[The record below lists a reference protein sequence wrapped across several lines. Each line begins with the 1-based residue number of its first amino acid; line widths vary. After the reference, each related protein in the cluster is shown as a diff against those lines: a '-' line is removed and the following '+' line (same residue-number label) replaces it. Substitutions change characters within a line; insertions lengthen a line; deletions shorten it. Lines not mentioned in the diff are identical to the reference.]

1 MLCKRC
7 MVVMKAG
14 TTYEQKGKDGGKRQ
28 ISHKRFC
35 QCPKCK
41 DRIYTNFEEYLY
53 DASRK
58 NSL

>member
-1 MLCKRC
+1 

-14 TTYEQKGKDGGKRQ
+14 TTYDQKGKDGGKRQ